1 MKTSG
6 EIRAAVSAAG
16 ATASAAP
23 GGAGDGLPDSELRL
37 AVAFTGGVSL
47 AVWMG
52 GMARE
57 MNLLLA
63 ASRAERGE
71 QVKPPCSPES
81 QRVRDGYQCLLH
93 LLNMDCTLD
102 ILSGTSAGGVN
113 AAILG
118 LANVQRLDLGGL
130 RDLWFTHG
138 SLDVLLRDPSDKSGQ
153 QPASVLD
160 GDKGLLAGLR
170 KGFQELSRGGLP
182 PAPSDPT
189 EVFITTTLLS
199 GEACRLTDEYGT
211 LIHDI
216 DHHGLFRFTSDQLAD
231 NVPALAFAARCSASF
246 PAAFEP
252 ALIPIGEPD
261 GNDHPDMAPFATNIS
276 TTQFAA
282 DGGLLANR
290 PIGPALQAV
299 FDRPADHDVRRVFAY
314 VVPTV
319 AEPPIGKPA
328 AGDAVL
334 PGTLALAPAL
344 LTDLKAMMSQSIS
357 TELAAIT
364 AHNDQVRA
372 RRDARQELAR
382 LGGSIEQLTQ
392 TLYQTYRDRRADHIA
407 RAAVTPV
414 RAQLDA
420 AKLASDGRPRGFGD
434 ADVVIEAARQAVLD
448 KLPPQ
453 PPDDDAGIMAA
464 GREALDDAKAT
475 VFLLLNEAYH
485 MVSSAEDRQRLGE
498 LKQQAGNAMP
508 RRVAPGANAAVALGP
523 SPAQDAAAAA
533 AAQALLGADMEVS
546 PGHDRPWQEL
556 GQVVCDLHDLL
567 RPGGGQNDF
576 VRDLLSYLT
585 ASSEPSAET
594 VASRLFHLHITRYV
608 LQPDG
613 LVADQKLEFIQ
624 MSADTRTILD
634 TRTLASQKLT
644 GLQMHHFGAFYKC
657 SWRAND
663 WMWGRLD
670 GAGWLVHMLLDP
682 RRLHLLAKQDTD
694 FPERLKSGLRDIAS
708 EDPPPGVWESFP
720 PQGGTA
726 AMPAELAFLT
736 DGSAPTPTS
745 LPTTAMWVAGGLQR
759 HIAAE
764 ELVHVAEKAEE
775 DAKNGYKRGAAQT
788 FISAYRNT
796 VSSGGNDL
804 RPVVPAD
811 RAKDLLQACNV
822 SAERLEQEVGTAKF
836 TQTMTKAAAVTV
848 MTVDQGRAARSSLRP
863 LLSGT
868 RTATMLA
875 YRAARVGPVARFP
888 VLAGLA
894 VLAAGALASTSTLS
908 AVSTLGLGLVLAGMV
923 LVAAGA
929 ARRISLVV
937 ATIALVAGVALA
949 AGGVIPAVRERL
961 FPWLKNDAVP
971 FLAQHPV
978 LWAIVVLFLLLPPV
992 FTVAGFLKPVLH
1004 LTRRRIPPS
1013 KVAPTP
1019 GKRFIHRGMRPFR
1032 NWRQN
1037 RAWPRPGRA
1046 AALRDMGRF
1055 EA

>member
-1 MKTSG
+1 MKAQD
-6 EIRAAVSAAG
+6 EIPTAVSAP
-16 ATASAAP
+16 P
-23 GGAGDGLPDSELRL
+23 GGAGDGRPDSELRL

-71 QVKPPCSPES
+71 QVKPPCSAES
-81 QRVRDGYQCLLH
+81 RRVRDGYQRLLH

-118 LANVQRLDLGGL
+118 LANVRRFDLGGL

-138 SLDVLLRDPSDKSGQ
+138 SLEQLVRDPSDKSGQ

-170 KGFQELSRGGLP
+170 EGFLKLCDEGFQPVPG
-182 PAPSDPT
+182 DPT

-216 DHHGLFRFTSDQLAD
+216 DHHGLFRFTSDQLAG

-252 ALIPIGEPD
+252 ALIPIGKPD

-299 FDRPADHDVRRVFAY
+299 FDRPANHDVRRVLAF

-319 AEPPIGKPA
+319 AEPPVATPA
-328 AGDAVL
+328 AGDAAL
-334 PGTLALAPAL
+334 PGTLALSPAL

-364 AHNDQVRA
+364 AHNEQVRA

-382 LGGSIEQLTQ
+382 LGGSIEGLTQ
-392 TLYQTYRDRRADHIA
+392 TLYQTYRSRRADHVA
-407 RAAVTPV
+407 RAAVTPI

-448 KLPPQ
+448 KLPAQ
-453 PPDDDAGIMAA
+453 LPDQEAGIMAA

-475 VFLLLNEAYH
+475 VFLLLNEAYQ
-485 MVSSAEDRQRLGE
+485 MVSSAEDRRRLGE
-498 LKQQAGNAMP
+498 LKQQASDAMP
-508 RRVAPGANAAVALGP
+508 RRAAAGANAAVARGP
-523 SPAQDAAAAA
+523 WPAKDVAAAAR
-533 AAQALLGADMEVS
+533 ALLGADMEVS
-546 PGHDRPWQEL
+546 PGHGRPWREL
-556 GQVVCDLHDLL
+556 GQIVCDLRSLL

-585 ASSEPSAET
+585 AGGELSADT
-594 VASRLFHLHITRYV
+594 AAIRLFHLHITRYV

-613 LVADQKLEFIQ
+613 LVADQKLELIQ

-634 TRTLASQKLT
+634 KRTLASQKLT
-644 GLQMHHFGAFYKC
+644 GLQLHHFGAFYKC

-682 RRLHLLAKQDTD
+682 RRLRLLAGQDPD
-694 FPERLKSGLRDIAS
+694 FPERLESGLRDIAG

-720 PQGGTA
+720 PQDGSA

-736 DGSAPTPTS
+736 DGSAPMPTS

-764 ELVHVAEKAEE
+764 ELVHVAEKADE
-775 DAKNGYKRGAAQT
+775 DAENGYRKGAAQT
-788 FISAYRNT
+788 FLSTYRNM
-796 VSSGGNDL
+796 VSSGGNDPW
-804 RPVVPAD
+804 PVVPAD
-811 RAKDLLQACNV
+811 RAKDLLQACKV
-822 SAERLEQEVGTAKF
+822 SAERLEQEVGTTKF

-863 LLSGT
+863 LLSGM
-868 RTATMLA
+868 RAATMLA
-875 YRAARVGPVARFP
+875 YRAARVGPVARYP

-894 VLAAGALASTSTLS
+894 LVAAGTLASTSTLS
-908 AVSTLGLGLVLAGMV
+908 AVSTVGLGVVLAGTV

-929 ARRISLVV
+929 ARRIGVV
-937 ATIALVAGVALA
+937 LATIALVAGVALA

-971 FLAQHPV
+971 FLARHPAF
-978 LWAIVVLFLLLPPV
+978 WAIVVLFLLLPPV

-1004 LTRRRIPPS
+1004 LTRGRVTPG

-1019 GKRFIHRGMRPFR
+1019 GKRFIHRVMHPFR
-1032 NWRQN
+1032 SWRQT
-1037 RAWPRPGRA
+1037 RVA
-1046 AALRDMGRF
+1046 AP
-1055 EA
+1055 

>member
-6 EIRAAVSAAG
+6 EIRAAVSAP
-16 ATASAAP
+16 P
-23 GGAGDGLPDSELRL
+23 GGAGDGLPCSELRL

-63 ASRAERGE
+63 ASRAKRGE
-71 QVKPPCSPES
+71 EVKLPCPAES
-81 QRVRDGYQCLLH
+81 RRVQDAYQRLLH

-118 LANVQRLDLGGL
+118 LANVQRFDLDGL
-130 RDLWFTHG
+130 RDLWFRHG
-138 SLDVLLRDPSDKSGQ
+138 SLDVLVRDPSSKSDQ

-170 KGFQELSRGGLP
+170 EGFQELCKEGFP
-182 PAPSDPT
+182 PAPDDPT

-216 DHHGLFRFTSDQLAD
+216 DHHGLFRFSSHQLVG

-252 ALIPIGEPD
+252 ALIPIGKPD

-299 FDRPADHDVRRVFAY
+299 FDRPAGHDVRRVLAY

-319 AEPPIGKPA
+319 AEPPIAEPGA
-328 AGDAVL
+328 SDAPL
-334 PGTLALAPAL
+334 PSTLALTPAL
-344 LTDLKAMMSQSIS
+344 LRDLKAMMSQSIS
-357 TELAAIT
+357 TELAAIM
-364 AHNDQVRA
+364 AHNEQVRA

-382 LGGSIEQLTQ
+382 LGGSIEQLAR
-392 TLYQTYRDRRADHIA
+392 TLYRTYRDRRADYVA
-407 RAAVTPV
+407 WTAVTPI

-420 AKLASDGRPRGFGD
+420 ARLASDGRPRGFGD

-453 PPDDDAGIMAA
+453 LPDDEVGMMAA

-475 VFLLLNEAYH
+475 VFLLLNEAYQ
-485 MVSSAEDRQRLGE
+485 MVGSAGERDRLGE
-498 LKQQAGNAMP
+498 LKQQAGDAMP
-508 RRVAPGANAAVALGP
+508 RRSASGVNTAVAQGP
-523 SPAQDAAAAA
+523 SPAHDAAAAA
-533 AAQALLGADMEVS
+533 AAQALMGADMEVS
-546 PGHDRPWQEL
+546 PEHGRPWLEL
-556 GQVVCDLHDLL
+556 GQIVCDLHDLL
-567 RPGGGQNDF
+567 RPGGAENDF

-585 ASSEPSAET
+585 AGGEPSADT
-594 VASRLFHLHITRYV
+594 VAIRLFHLHITRYV

-613 LVADQKLEFIQ
+613 LVADQKLELIQ

-634 TRTLASQKLT
+634 KRTLASQKLT
-644 GLQMHHFGAFYKC
+644 GLQLHHFGAFYKC

-682 RRLHLLAKQDTD
+682 RRIHLLAKQDPD
-694 FPERLKSGLRDIAS
+694 FPERLKRGLRDIAG
-708 EDPPPGVWESFP
+708 EDPPPGVWDSFP
-720 PQGGTA
+720 PQDGSA
-726 AMPAELAFLT
+726 AMPAELAFLA
-736 DGSAPTPTS
+736 DGSASTPTS

-764 ELVHVAEKAEE
+764 ELVHVADKADE
-775 DAKNGYKRGAAQT
+775 DAKNGYKKGAAQT
-788 FISAYRNT
+788 FLSTYRNT
-796 VSSGGNDL
+796 VSSGGDRL

-836 TQTMTKAAAVTV
+836 TQTVTKAAAVTV
-848 MTVDQGRAARSSLRP
+848 MTVDQGRATRSSLRP

-875 YRAARVGPVARFP
+875 YRAAKVGPVARVP
-888 VLAGLA
+888 VLFGLA
-894 VLAAGALASTSTLS
+894 AVAAGAFASTSTLT
-908 AVSTLGLGLVLAGMV
+908 AVSTVGLGLVLAGTV

-929 ARRISLVV
+929 ARRIGLVL
-937 ATIALVAGVALA
+937 ATIALVAGVVLA

-971 FLAQHPV
+971 FLAKHPAF
-978 LWAIVVLFLLLPPV
+978 WAIVVLFLLLPPV

-1004 LTRRRIPPS
+1004 LARRRVTPS

-1019 GKRFIHRGMRPFR
+1019 GKGFIHRVMRPFR
-1032 NWRQN
+1032 KLE
-1037 RAWPRPGRA
+1037 AKPRVA
-1046 AALRDMGRF
+1046 AP
-1055 EA
+1055 

>member
-1 MKTSG
+1 MKAQD
-6 EIRAAVSAAG
+6 EIPTAVSA
-16 ATASAAP
+16 P
-23 GGAGDGLPDSELRL
+23 PRGAGDGLRDSELRL

-71 QVKPPCSPES
+71 QVKPPCSAES
-81 QRVRDGYQCLLH
+81 QQVRDGYQRLLH

-118 LANVQRLDLGGL
+118 LANVRRFDLGGL

-138 SLDVLLRDPSDKSGQ
+138 SLEQLVRDPSGKSGQ

-170 KGFQELSRGGLP
+170 EGFQELCGQGLP
-182 PAPSDPT
+182 PAPDDPT

-199 GEACRLTDEYGT
+199 GEPCRLTDEYGT
-211 LIHDI
+211 LIHDV
-216 DHHGLFRFTSDQLAD
+216 DHHGLFRFTSGQLAD

-252 ALIPIGEPD
+252 ALIPIGKPD

-299 FDRPADHDVRRVFAY
+299 FDRPADHDVRRVLAY

-319 AEPPIGKPA
+319 AEPPIATSA
-328 AGDAVL
+328 AGDAAL
-334 PGTLALAPAL
+334 PSTLALTPAL

-364 AHNDQVRA
+364 AHNEQVRA

-392 TLYQTYRDRRADHIA
+392 TLYQTYRNRRADHVA
-407 RAAVTPV
+407 RTAVRPI
-414 RAQLDA
+414 RAQLDT
-420 AKLASDGRPRGFGD
+420 AKLASDGRPHGFGD

-453 PPDDDAGIMAA
+453 LPDDEAGIMAA

-475 VFLLLNEAYH
+475 VFLLLNEAYQ
-485 MVSSAEDRQRLGE
+485 MVGSAEDRQRLGE
-498 LKQQAGNAMP
+498 LKQQASNAMP
-508 RRVAPGANAAVALGP
+508 RRAAPGANAAVARGP
-523 SPAQDAAAAA
+523 LSAKDAAAVAV
-533 AAQALLGADMEVS
+533 AQALLGADMEVS
-546 PGHDRPWQEL
+546 PRHGRPWWEL
-556 GQVVCDLHDLL
+556 GQIVCDLHELL
-567 RPGGGQNDF
+567 RAGGGQNDF

-585 ASSEPSAET
+585 AGGEPSADT
-594 VASRLFHLHITRYV
+594 VAIRLFHLHITRYV

-634 TRTLASQKLT
+634 KRTLASQKLT
-644 GLQMHHFGAFYKC
+644 GLQLNHFGAFYKC

-682 RRLHLLAKQDTD
+682 RRLHLLAKQHPD
-694 FPERLKSGLRDIAS
+694 FLDRLRSGLRDIAG

-720 PQGGTA
+720 PQDGSA
-726 AMPAELAFLT
+726 AMPAELAFLA
-736 DGSAPTPTS
+736 DGSAPMPTS
-745 LPTTAMWVAGGLQR
+745 LPMTAMWVAGGLQR

-764 ELVHVAEKAEE
+764 ELVHVAEKAAE
-775 DAKNGYKRGAAQT
+775 DAKNGYRKGGAQT
-788 FISAYRNT
+788 FISTYRNT

-804 RPVVPAD
+804 RSVVPAD
-811 RAKDLLQACNV
+811 RAEDLLQACNV
-822 SAERLEQEVGTAKF
+822 SAERLEQEVGTVKF

-848 MTVDQGRAARSSLRP
+848 MTVDQGRAARGSLRP

-875 YRAARVGPVARFP
+875 YRAAGVGPVARFP

-894 VLAAGALASTSTLS
+894 LVAAGALASTSTLS
-908 AVSTLGLGLVLAGMV
+908 AVSTVGLGVVLAGTV
-923 LVAAGA
+923 LVAVGA
-929 ARRISLVV
+929 ARRIGLML

-971 FLAQHPV
+971 YLAKHPA

-1004 LTRRRIPPS
+1004 LTRQRLTPS
-1013 KVAPTP
+1013 QVAPTP
-1019 GKRFIHRGMRPFR
+1019 GKRFIHRVMHPFR
-1032 NWRQN
+1032 SWRPK
-1037 RAWPRPGRA
+1037 PRVA
-1046 AALRDMGRF
+1046 AP
-1055 EA
+1055 

>member
-1 MKTSG
+1 MKTYG
-6 EIRAAVSAAG
+6 ETRAAVSPP
-16 ATASAAP
+16 P
-23 GGAGDGLPDSELRL
+23 GGGGDGLPYSELRL

-63 ASRAERGE
+63 ASRAKRGE
-71 QVKPPCSPES
+71 QVKPPCSAES
-81 QRVRDGYQCLLH
+81 KQVRDGYQRLLR
-93 LLNMDCTLD
+93 LLDMDCTLD

-118 LANVQRLDLGGL
+118 LANVQRFDLGGL
-130 RDLWFTHG
+130 RELWFTHG
-138 SLDVLLRDPSDKSGQ
+138 ALEQLVRDPSDKSGQ

-170 KGFQELSRGGLP
+170 KGFQDLCEEGFP
-182 PAPSDPT
+182 PAPGDPT

-199 GEACRLTDEYGT
+199 GEACQLTDEYGT

-216 DHHGLFRFTSDQLAD
+216 DHRGLFRFTSDQLAG

-252 ALIPIGEPD
+252 ALIPIGKPD
-261 GNDHPDMAPFATNIS
+261 GNDHPDMAPFAANIS

-299 FDRPADHDVRRVFAY
+299 FDRPADHHVRRVLGY

-319 AEPPIGKPA
+319 AGPPIAKPA
-328 AGDAVL
+328 AGDAAL
-334 PGTLALAPAL
+334 PSTLALAPAL

-364 AHNDQVRA
+364 AHNEQVRA

-382 LGGSIEQLTQ
+382 LGRSIEQLAP
-392 TLYQTYRDRRADHIA
+392 TLYQTYRDRRADYVA
-407 RAAVTPV
+407 RTAVMPN
-414 RAQLDA
+414 RAQPDA
-420 AKLASDGRPRGFGD
+420 AKLASDGRPHGFGD
-434 ADVVIEAARQAVLD
+434 ADVVIEAARKAVLD

-453 PPDDDAGIMAA
+453 LPDDQAGMMMV

-475 VFLLLNEAYH
+475 VFLVLNAAYQI
-485 MVSSAEDRQRLGE
+485 VGSVEERQRLGE
-498 LKQQAGNAMP
+498 LKQRACDAMP
-508 RRVAPGANAAVALGP
+508 RRAAPGANAAVAQGL
-523 SPAQDAAAAA
+523 SATQDAAAAAA

-546 PGHDRPWQEL
+546 PRHERPWREL
-556 GQVVCDLHDLL
+556 GQVIYDLHDLL

-585 ASSEPSAET
+585 VGGEPSADT
-594 VASRLFHLHITRYV
+594 VAIRLFHLHITRYV

-634 TRTLASQKLT
+634 KRTLASQKLT
-644 GLQMHHFGAFYKC
+644 GLQLHHFGAFYKC

-682 RRLHLLAKQDTD
+682 QRLRLLAKQDPD
-694 FPERLKSGLRDIAS
+694 FPERLKSELRDIAG
-708 EDPPPGVWESFP
+708 EDPPPGVWDSFP
-720 PQGGTA
+720 PQGGSE
-726 AMPAELAFLT
+726 AMPAELAFL
-736 DGSAPTPTS
+736 DGSVPTPTN
-745 LPTTAMWVAGGLQR
+745 LPTTAMWVAGGLQC

-764 ELVHVAEKAEE
+764 ELVHVAKKADE
-775 DAKNGYKRGAAQT
+775 DAENGYKKGAAQA
-788 FISAYRNT
+788 FISTYRNT
-796 VSSGGNDL
+796 VSAGGSDPW
-804 RPVVPAD
+804 PVVPAD
-811 RAKDLLQACNV
+811 RAKDLLQACKV
-822 SAERLEQEVGTAKF
+822 SAERLEQEVGTAKL

-875 YRAARVGPVARFP
+875 YRAAGVGPVARFP

-894 VLAAGALASTSTLS
+894 VVAAGALASTSTLS
-908 AVSTLGLGLVLAGMV
+908 VVSTVGLGVVLAGMV

-929 ARRISLVV
+929 ARRIGLVL

-971 FLAQHPV
+971 FLAKHPAF
-978 LWAIVVLFLLLPPV
+978 WAIVVVFLLLPPV
-992 FTVAGFLKPVLH
+992 FTVAGFLKPVMH
-1004 LTRRRIPPS
+1004 RARRRVTLS

-1019 GKRFIHRGMRPFR
+1019 GKRFSLRVIRPFR
-1032 NWRQN
+1032 SWRQK
-1037 RAWPRPGRA
+1037 PRVA
-1046 AALRDMGRF
+1046 AP
-1055 EA
+1055 

>member
-1 MKTSG
+1 VSG
-6 EIRAAVSAAG
+6 PR
-16 ATASAAP
+16 
-23 GGAGDGLPDSELRL
+23 GGAGNGLPFSELRL

-63 ASRAERGE
+63 ASRAERAE
-71 QVKPPCSPES
+71 QVKPPGSAES
-81 QRVRDGYQCLLH
+81 QRVRDGYQRLLR

-118 LANVQRLDLGGL
+118 LANVQRFDLGGL

-138 SLDVLLRDPSDKSGQ
+138 SLEELVRDPSDKSGQ

-170 KGFQELSRGGLP
+170 AGFQDLCQGGLP
-182 PAPSDPT
+182 PTPGDPT

-199 GEACRLTDEYGT
+199 GEACQATDEYGT

-216 DHHGLFRFTSDQLAD
+216 DHHGLFRFTADQLAG

-252 ALIPIGEPD
+252 ALIPIGKPD
-261 GNDHPDMAPFATNIS
+261 GKDHPDMAPFAAKIR

-290 PIGPALQAV
+290 PIGPAVQAV
-299 FDRPADHDVRRVFAY
+299 FDRPADHDVRRVLAY

-319 AEPPIGKPA
+319 AGPPIAKPA
-328 AGDAVL
+328 AGDGVL
-334 PGTLALAPAL
+334 PSTLALAPAL

-364 AHNDQVRA
+364 AHNEQVRA
-372 RRDARQELAR
+372 RRDARQELAQ
-382 LGGSIEQLTQ
+382 LGGSIEQLAQ
-392 TLYQTYRDRRADHIA
+392 TLYQTYRDRRADRVA
-407 RAAVTPV
+407 RTAVMPIP
-414 RAQLDA
+414 APLDA
-420 AKLASDGRPRGFGD
+420 IKLASDGRPHGFGD
-434 ADVVIEAARQAVLD
+434 ADVVSEAARKAVLD

-453 PPDDDAGIMAA
+453 LPDDEAGMMAA
-464 GREALDDAKAT
+464 GRQALDDAKAT
-475 VFLLLNEAYH
+475 VVLLLNEAYQT
-485 MVSSAEDRQRLGE
+485 VGSAEDRQCVGE
-498 LKQQAGNAMP
+498 LKQQAGDAMP
-508 RRVAPGANAAVALGP
+508 RRAAPGSNATAAQGP
-523 SPAQDAAAAA
+523 SPAQNAASAAA
-533 AAQALLGADMEVS
+533 AAQAMLGADMEVR
-546 PGHDRPWQEL
+546 PGHDRPWSEL
-556 GQVVCDLHDLL
+556 GRIVRDLHDLL
-567 RPGGGQNDF
+567 RPGDGQNDF

-585 ASSEPSAET
+585 AGGEASADT
-594 VASRLFHLHITRYV
+594 VAIRLFHLHITRYV

-613 LVADQKLEFIQ
+613 LVGDQELELIQ

-634 TRTLASQKLT
+634 KRTLASQKLT
-644 GLQMHHFGAFYKC
+644 GLQLHHFGAFYKC

-682 RRLHLLAKQDTD
+682 RRLRLLAQQDPE
-694 FPERLKSGLRDIAS
+694 FPQRLKSGLRDIAG
-708 EDPPPGVWESFP
+708 EDPPPGVWDPFP
-720 PQGGTA
+720 PQDGSA
-726 AMPAELAFLT
+726 AVAAELTFFA

-764 ELVHVAEKAEE
+764 ELVYVAEKAAE
-775 DAKNGYKRGAAQT
+775 DAKNGYKKGAAQK

-796 VSSGGNDL
+796 VSSGDNDP

-811 RAKDLLQACNV
+811 RAKDLLQVCNV

-836 TQTMTKAAAVTV
+836 TQTMTKSAAVIV
-848 MTVDQGRAARSSLRP
+848 MTMDQGRAARGSLRP
-863 LLSGT
+863 LLSGM

-894 VLAAGALASTSTLS
+894 VVAAGALASTSTLS
-908 AVSTLGLGLVLAGMV
+908 VVSTVALGVVLTGTV
-923 LVAAGA
+923 LIAAGA
-929 ARRISLVV
+929 ARRIGLVL
-937 ATIALVAGVALA
+937 ATIVLVAGVALA

-971 FLAQHPV
+971 FLAKHPV
-978 LWAIVVLFLLLPPV
+978 SWAIVVVFLLLPPI
-992 FTVAGFLKPVLH
+992 FTVTGFLKPVLH
-1004 LTRRRIPPS
+1004 RARRRVTPS
-1013 KVAPTP
+1013 KVARAP
-1019 GKRFIHRGMRPFR
+1019 GKRFIHRVMRPFR
-1032 NWRQN
+1032 GWRQG
-1037 RAWPRPGRA
+1037 PRVA
-1046 AALRDMGRF
+1046 AP
-1055 EA
+1055 

>member
-1 MKTSG
+1 MEVHG
-6 EIRAAVSAAG
+6 ETRAALTAGGAVSG
-16 ATASAAP
+16 PP
-23 GGAGDGLPDSELRL
+23 GGAGDALPDSELRL

-63 ASRAERGE
+63 ASRAKHGE
-71 QVKPPCSPES
+71 QVKPPASAES
-81 QRVRDGYQCLLH
+81 QRVRDGYQRLLRLLH
-93 LLNMDCTLD
+93 MDCTLD

-118 LANVQRLDLGGL
+118 LANVQRFDLGGL

-138 SLDVLLRDPSDKSGQ
+138 SLEQLVRDPSDKSGQ

-170 KGFQELSRGGLP
+170 KGFQDLCKEGFP
-182 PAPSDPT
+182 PTPGDPT

-199 GEACRLTDEYGT
+199 GEACWLTDEYGT
-211 LIHDI
+211 LIHDV

-231 NVPALAFAARCSASF
+231 SVPALAFAARCSASF

-252 ALIPIGEPD
+252 ALIPIGKPD
-261 GNDHPDMAPFATNIS
+261 GNDHPDMAPFATNVS

-290 PIGPALQAV
+290 PIGPAVQAV
-299 FDRPADHDVRRVFAY
+299 FDRPADHDVRRVLAY

-319 AEPPIGKPA
+319 AGPPVAEPA
-328 AGDAVL
+328 AGDAAL

-364 AHNDQVRA
+364 AHNEQVRA

-392 TLYQTYRDRRADHIA
+392 VLYQTYRDRRADHIA
-407 RAAVTPV
+407 RVAVALRHP
-414 RAQLDA
+414 RLDA
-420 AKLASDGRPRGFGD
+420 ATLASDGRPHGFGD
-434 ADVVIEAARQAVLD
+434 ADVVTAAAHQAVLD
-448 KLPPQ
+448 KLPPL
-453 PPDDDAGIMAA
+453 PPGDEAGMMAA

-475 VFLLLNEAYH
+475 VVLLLNAAYP
-485 MVSSAEDRQRLGE
+485 MVSSADERRRLGE
-498 LKQQAGNAMP
+498 LKKHACDAMP
-508 RRVAPGANAAVALGP
+508 RRAAPRASAAVVP

-533 AAQALLGADMEVS
+533 VAAAAGAQALLGADMEVS
-546 PGHDRPWQEL
+546 PGHDRPWREL
-556 GQVVCDLHDLL
+556 GGVVRDLHDLL
-567 RPGGGQNDF
+567 RPGDGQNGF

-585 ASSEPSAET
+585 AGGGESSADM
-594 VASRLFHLHITRYV
+594 VAIRLFHLHITRYV
-608 LQPDG
+608 LQPDC
-613 LVADQKLEFIQ
+613 LVADQKLELIQ

-634 TRTLASQKLT
+634 KRTLACQKLT
-644 GLQMHHFGAFYKC
+644 GLQLHHFGAFYKC

-682 RRLHLLAKQDTD
+682 RRLHMLAKQDPD
-694 FPERLKSGLRDIAS
+694 YPRRLKNELRDIAG
-708 EDPPPGVWESFP
+708 EDPPPGVWDSFV
-720 PQGGTA
+720 PQGGSEA
-726 AMPAELAFLT
+726 VPAELAFLT
-736 DGSAPTPTS
+736 DGSAPALTS
-745 LPTTAMWVAGGLQR
+745 LPTTAIWVAGGLQR

-764 ELVHVAEKAEE
+764 ELVHVAEKAAE
-775 DAKNGYKRGAAQT
+775 DAKNGYNKGAAQA
-788 FISAYRNT
+788 FISTYRNI
-796 VSSGGNDL
+796 VSSGGYDP

-811 RAKDLLQACNV
+811 CAGGLLQACNV
-822 SAERLEQEVGTAKF
+822 SAERLEQEVGTAKL

-875 YRAARVGPVARFP
+875 YRAAGVGPVARFP

-894 VLAAGALASTSTLS
+894 VVAAGALASTSTLNV
-908 AVSTLGLGLVLAGMV
+908 VSTIGLGVVLAGMV

-929 ARRISLVV
+929 ARRIGLVV
-937 ATIALVAGVALA
+937 ATIALVAGAALA
-949 AGGVIPAVRERL
+949 AGGVIPGVRERL
-961 FPWLKNDAVP
+961 FPWLKDDAVP
-971 FLAQHPV
+971 FLAKHPV
-978 LWAIVVLFLLLPPV
+978 FWAIVVVFLLLPPV
-992 FTVAGFLKPVLH
+992 FTLAGFLKPVLH
-1004 LTRRRIPPS
+1004 RARRRITPS
-1013 KVAPTP
+1013 KAAQPLPKARTRPTRFSMIFRRKLGDAPS
-1019 GKRFIHRGMRPFR
+1019 
-1032 NWRQN
+1032 
-1037 RAWPRPGRA
+1037 A
-1046 AALRDMGRF
+1046 D
-1055 EA
+1055 

>member
-1 MKTSG
+1 MKTHG
-6 EIRAAVSAAG
+6 ETRAAVSA
-16 ATASAAP
+16 
-23 GGAGDGLPDSELRL
+23 GDGLPYSELRL

-71 QVKPPCSPES
+71 RVKPPGSAES
-81 QRVRDGYQCLLH
+81 EQVRDGYQGLLH
-93 LLNMDCTLD
+93 LLNMRCTLD

-118 LANVQRLDLGGL
+118 LANVQRFDLGGL

-138 SLDVLLRDPSDKSGQ
+138 SLEQLLRDPSDKSGQ
-153 QPASVLD
+153 QPTSVLD

-170 KGFQELSRGGLP
+170 KGFQDLCEDGFP
-182 PAPSDPT
+182 PAPQDPT
-189 EVFITTTLLS
+189 EVFITTTLLG
-199 GEACRLTDEYGT
+199 GEACQLTDEYGT

-216 DHHGLFRFTSDQLAD
+216 DHHGLFRFTSDQLAG

-252 ALIPIGEPD
+252 ALIPIGKPD

-299 FDRPADHDVRRVFAY
+299 FDRPADHDVRRVLAY

-319 AEPPIGKPA
+319 AGPPIAESA
-328 AGDAVL
+328 AGDAAL
-334 PGTLALAPAL
+334 PSTLALAPAL

-357 TELAAIT
+357 TELAAIA
-364 AHNDQVRA
+364 AHNEQVRA

-392 TLYQTYRDRRADHIA
+392 ALYQTYRDRRADYVA
-407 RAAVTPV
+407 RTAVMSTC
-414 RAQLDA
+414 AQLDA
-420 AKLASDGRPRGFGD
+420 AKPAGDGRPHGFGD
-434 ADVVIEAARQAVLD
+434 ADVVIEAARTAALD
-448 KLPPQ
+448 KLPRQ
-453 PPDDDAGIMAA
+453 LPDDEASMMAV
-464 GREALDDAKAT
+464 GRGALDDAKAT
-475 VFLLLNEAYH
+475 VFLLLNASYQT
-485 MVSSAEDRQRLGE
+485 VGSAEDRRRLGE
-498 LKQQAGNAMP
+498 LKQQACDAMP
-508 RRVAPGANAAVALGP
+508 RRAVSGANAAVVRGP
-523 SPAQDAAAAA
+523 SPQDAAAGAAAAAA

-546 PGHDRPWQEL
+546 PGHDRPWREI
-556 GQVVCDLHDLL
+556 GQVVCHLHDLL
-567 RPGGGQNDF
+567 SPGGGQNGF
-576 VRDLLSYLT
+576 VQDLLSYLT
-585 ASSEPSAET
+585 ADGGKPSADA
-594 VASRLFHLHITRYV
+594 VATRLFHLHITRYV

-634 TRTLASQKLT
+634 KRTLAGQKLT
-644 GLQMHHFGAFYKC
+644 GLQLHHFGAFYKC

-682 RRLHLLAKQDTD
+682 RRLRLLAKQDPD
-694 FPERLKSGLRDIAS
+694 FPERLKSALRDIAG
-708 EDPPPGVWESFP
+708 EDPPPGVWDSFP
-720 PQGGTA
+720 PQDGSA
-726 AMPAELAFLT
+726 AMPAELAFLA
-736 DGSAPTPTS
+736 DGSVPTPTS
-745 LPTTAMWVAGGLQR
+745 LPTTAIWVAGGLQR

-764 ELVHVAEKAEE
+764 ELAHVAQKAAE
-775 DAKNGYKRGAAQT
+775 DAGNGYKKGAAEK
-788 FISAYRNT
+788 FISAYRKT
-796 VSSGGNDL
+796 VSSGGSDPW
-804 RPVVPAD
+804 PVVPAD

-822 SAERLEQEVGTAKF
+822 SAERLEQEVGTSKL

-848 MTVDQGRAARSSLRP
+848 MTMDQGRAARSSLRP

-875 YRAARVGPVARFP
+875 YRAAGVGPVARFP

-894 VLAAGALASTSTLS
+894 VVAAGALASTSTLS
-908 AVSTLGLGLVLAGMV
+908 VVSTAGLGVVLAGMV

-929 ARRISLVV
+929 ARRIGLML

-961 FPWLKNDAVP
+961 FPWLRNDAVP
-971 FLAQHPV
+971 FLAKHPAF
-978 LWAIVVLFLLLPPV
+978 WAIVVIFLLLPPV
-992 FTVAGFLKPVLH
+992 FTVVGFLKPILH
-1004 LTRRRIPPS
+1004 RASRRVTLS

-1019 GKRFIHRGMRPFR
+1019 GKRFSHRVIRPFR
-1032 NWRQN
+1032 SWRQK
-1037 RAWPRPGRA
+1037 PRVA
-1046 AALRDMGRF
+1046 AP
-1055 EA
+1055 